1 MAVLCLPAAA
11 QTSLGSL
18 SSVLHVTAPEKIV
31 AKRGSAVEVPFTIE
45 VKHGY
50 HVNSDK
56 PADEYLI
63 PLRFTFTPG
72 TLELVEVVWPKPVMQ
87 KFPFSEK
94 PLSVFEGTFKVVA
107 KLKAGAQPGASQLVG
122 KLRYQACNDRMCLP
136 PRTLDIKAPV
146 EIR

>member
-1 MAVLCLPAAA
+1 MVALCLPAAA

-18 SSVLHVTAPEKIV
+18 SSVLHVAPPEKIV
-31 AKRGSAVEVPFTIE
+31 AKRGAVVEVPFTIE

-72 TLELVEVVWPKPVMQ
+72 SLELVDVAWPKPAMQ

-107 KLKAGAQPGASQLVG
+107 RMKAGTQPGASHLAG

-136 PRTLDIKAPV
+136 PRTLEVKAPV